1 MAKSKKNTKKN
12 TKVREITSMVPLLY
26 VGIVVVFGTAL
37 IQSFF
42 PNFPTLVR
50 NILYFIGIMAFVVY
64 MFQIAFEKR
73 TGKSEPDGESKEN
86 RLPRRK

>member
-86 RLPRRK
+86 RLPRRE

>member
-1 MAKSKKNTKKN
+1 MAKSKKNTAKKS
-12 TKVREITSMVPLLY
+12 KVMELTSMVPMLY
-26 VGIVVVFGTAL
+26 IGIVVVFGTAI
-37 IQSFF
+37 IQSIF
-42 PNFPTLVR
+42 PNFPVIVR

-73 TGKSEPDGESKEN
+73 TGKSESGGESKEN